1 MDAWTGNKT
10 PEQKRMKLTRHVFL
24 LPRSV
29 RVCVL
34 CCFQSHL
41 HQPSSPCLGPVKPES
56 EPTCATLSKLLTQ
69 SRLSE
74 TTLPLK
80 KKKSEDREKKFQ
92 QNAQKYLC
100 YDFLSFQFFP
110 LYIFYFFMKN

>member
-80 KKKSEDREKKFQ
+80 KKKAKTVKKNSSKMHKSICVMISSLF
-92 QNAQKYLC
+92 N
-100 YDFLSFQFFP
+100 SF
-110 LYIFYFFMKN
+110 LYIFFIFS